1 MKSARNYYDN
11 EKLSER
17 ASAHTRQLGWKFFM
31 SCATPQSMQHSE
43 AYAAD
48 ELCELFDYV
57 KQTRCAGAAAAS
69 AGAAAAAYAHNFKLH
84 TAQWHQH
91 NKSAKGPSD

>member
-1 MKSARNYYDN
+1 
-11 EKLSER
+11 
-17 ASAHTRQLGWKFFM
+17 
-31 SCATPQSMQHSE
+31 MQHSE

-57 KQTRCAGAAAAS
+57 KQPRCAGVVVAAAA
-69 AGAAAAAYAHNFKLH
+69 AGAAYAHNFKLH